1 MSLTFWAD
9 PQAKFHSVI
18 PAEAGI
24 QKSQPE
30 TFFSRQGVD
39 PLKTQD
45 CGELRAAHDGSA
57 TTLAGWVSRRRDHG
71 GIIFI
76 DLRDR
81 SGFVQVVLNPENL
94 SGDDYAT
101 AERLRSE
108 WCVQVTGAV
117 QKRPEGSENLA
128 LPTGEIEVMAS
139 GVTVLNQS
147 QTPPFYITDDVE
159 ADESLRLRY
168 RYLDLRRPAMQ
179 ENLRLRHRAV
189 KYIRDYLDDHG
200 FLEIETPILIK
211 STPEGAR
218 DFLVPSRMQPGNFY
232 ALPQSPQQLKQ
243 LLMVS
248 GVERYFQIARCFRDE
263 DLRADRQPEFTQ
275 LDLEMSFVS
284 ESDVLTLIEGLYA
297 GLVRELTPQFKV
309 KTPFPR
315 LTYDD
320 VMARYGSDKPDLR
333 YGLEMA
339 DVSDLAA
346 ETEFRVFH
354 GILDRGG
361 IIKAMAVPGQGRLSG
376 SDMRRMEE
384 TAKEFGAAGMSHV
397 RLTGDGP
404 LDTLEDGDA
413 LLSPGL
419 RMPPEWVI
427 RLAQRAGASRG
438 DLILLMAGPAKF
450 ANQWLASM
458 RTHLAEQLELADPHT
473 LAFAF
478 VTDFPMFDWDDDAQ
492 RWDSTHHPFTAP
504 APGCEAMLDG
514 DDFSAIPSRA
524 YDLVCNGS
532 ELASGSIRI
541 HRRDMQEKVFAILGY
556 THEQVQER
564 FGHILEAFDYG
575 APPHGGIAPGID
587 RLVAILA
594 GADSL
599 REVIAFPKT
608 QSGSDLLF
616 GAPAPVD
623 FPQLRDLGI
632 RVVE

>member
-1 MSLTFWAD
+1 M
-9 PQAKFHSVI
+9 
-18 PAEAGI
+18 
-24 QKSQPE
+24 
-30 TFFSRQGVD
+30 
-39 PLKTQD
+39 
-45 CGELRAAHDGSA
+45 RAAHDGSV
-57 TTLAGWVSRRRDHG
+57 TTLFGWVSRRRDHG

-81 SGFVQVVLNPENL
+81 SGYVQVVLNPENMPAE
-94 SGDDYAT
+94 DYQT

-108 WCVQVTGAV
+108 WCIQVTGSV
-117 QKRPEGSENLA
+117 RLRPEGSENPA
-128 LPTGEIEVMAS
+128 LPTGAVEVM
-139 GVTVLNQS
+139 VEQLTVLNPS
-147 QTPPFYITDDVE
+147 LTPPFYITDDVE
-159 ADESLRLRY
+159 ADESLRLQY
-168 RYLDLRRPAMQ
+168 RYLDLRRPTMQ
-179 ENLRLRHRAV
+179 DNLRLRHQVV

-218 DFLVPSRMQPGNFY
+218 DYLVPSRMQPGKFY
-232 ALPQSPQQLKQ
+232 ALPQSPQQMKQ
-243 LLMVS
+243 LLMVG

-275 LDLEMSFVS
+275 LDLEMSFV
-284 ESDVLTLIEGLYA
+284 EEEDVLGLIEGLYA
-297 GLVRELTPQFKV
+297 GLVRKLTPQFKI
-309 KTPFPR
+309 KTPFQR
-315 LTYDD
+315 LTYADA
-320 VMARYGSDKPDLR
+320 MARYGSDKPDLR

-339 DVSDLAA
+339 DASDLAA

-361 IIKAMAVPGQGRLSG
+361 IIKAMAVPGQGGLTG

-384 TAKEFGAAGMSHV
+384 TAKEYGAGGMSHV
-397 RLTGDGP
+397 RIAGHGSLDSLTD
-404 LDTLEDGDA
+404 DDVQ
-413 LLSPGL
+413 LSPGL
-419 RMPPEWVI
+419 RMPVEWVC
-427 RLAQRAGASRG
+427 RLAERAGAQRG
-438 DLILLMAGPAKF
+438 DLIVLMAGPPRL
-450 ANQWLASM
+450 ANQWLAAM
-458 RTHLAEQLELADPHT
+458 RGHLADQLELADPDT

-478 VTDFPMFDWDDDAQ
+478 VTDFPMFDWDEDAK
-492 RWDSTHHPFTAP
+492 RWDSAHHPFTAP
-504 APGCEAMLDG
+504 APGCEGMLDG
-514 DDFSAIPSRA
+514 DDLGFIPSRA

-541 HRRDMQEKVFAILGY
+541 HQRGLQEKVFGILGY
-556 THEQVQER
+556 SSEQINER

-616 GAPAPVD
+616 GAPADVD
-623 FPQLRDLGI
+623 DGQLRDLAI
-632 RVVE
+632 RIVE

>member
-1 MSLTFWAD
+1 M
-9 PQAKFHSVI
+9 
-18 PAEAGI
+18 
-24 QKSQPE
+24 
-30 TFFSRQGVD
+30 
-39 PLKTQD
+39 
-45 CGELRAAHDGSA
+45 
-57 TTLAGWVSRRRDHG
+57 
-71 GIIFI
+71 
-76 DLRDR
+76 
-81 SGFVQVVLNPENL
+81 QVVLNPENL
-94 SGDDYAT
+94 SPDDYET

-117 QKRPEGSENLA
+117 QLRPEGSENPA
-128 LPTGEIEVMAS
+128 LPTGEIEVMTNS
-139 GVTVLNQS
+139 LTVLNQS
-147 QTPPFYITDDVE
+147 QTPPFYITDDVD

-168 RYLDLRRPAMQ
+168 RYLDLRRPVMQ
-179 ENLRLRHRAV
+179 ENLRLRHRVV
-189 KYIRDYLDDHG
+189 KYIRDYLDGHN

-218 DFLVPSRMQPGNFY
+218 DYLVPSRMQPGNFY

-284 ESDVLTLIEGLYA
+284 ESDVLNLIEGLYT

-309 KTPFPR
+309 KSPFPY

-320 VMARYGSDKPDLR
+320 AMARYGSDKPDLR

-339 DVSDLAA
+339 DASDLAA

-361 IIKAMAVPGQGRLSG
+361 IIKAMTVPGQGGLSG

-397 RLTGDGP
+397 RITGDGP
-404 LDTLEDGDA
+404 LESLAEGDA

-427 RLAQRAGASRG
+427 RLAQRAGANRG
-438 DLILLMAGPAKF
+438 DLILLMAGPPKL

-458 RTHLAEQLELADPHT
+458 RSYLADRLELADPNT

-514 DDFSAIPSRA
+514 EDLSAIPSRA

-541 HRRDMQEKVFAILGY
+541 HQREMQEKVFAILGY
-556 THEQVQER
+556 SPDQVQER

-616 GAPAPVD
+616 GAPSPVD
-623 FPQLRDLGI
+623 QTQLRDLSI
-632 RVVE
+632 RITE

>member
-1 MSLTFWAD
+1 M
-9 PQAKFHSVI
+9 
-18 PAEAGI
+18 
-24 QKSQPE
+24 
-30 TFFSRQGVD
+30 
-39 PLKTQD
+39 
-45 CGELRAAHDGSA
+45 
-57 TTLAGWVSRRRDHG
+57 
-71 GIIFI
+71 
-76 DLRDR
+76 RDR
-81 SGFVQVVLNPENL
+81 SGIVQAVLNPEHL
-94 SGDDYAT
+94 PAEDYDA
-101 AERLRSE
+101 AQRLRSE
-108 WCVQVTGAV
+108 WCVQVSGRV
-117 QKRPEGSENLA
+117 RRRPEGSENPL
-128 LPTGEIEVMAS
+128 LPTGDVEIMAEK
-139 GVTVLNQS
+139 VATLNQS
-147 QTPPFYITDDVE
+147 LTPPFYITDDVD

-179 ENLRLRHRAV
+179 RNLRLRHQVV
-189 KYIRDYLDDHG
+189 KYIRDYLDAQG

-218 DFLVPSRMQPGNFY
+218 DYLVPSRRQPGSFY

-275 LDLEMSFVS
+275 LDLEMSFVN
-284 ESDVLTLIEGLYA
+284 EEDVLGLIEGLYS
-297 GLVRELTPQFKV
+297 GLVRELAPQFQIA
-309 KTPFPR
+309 TPFPR
-315 LTYDD
+315 LPYAEA
-320 VMARYGSDKPDLR
+320 MSRYGSDKPDLR

-354 GILDRGG
+354 GVLNGGG
-361 IIKAMAVPGQGRLSG
+361 IIKAMAVPGQASRTG
-376 SDMRRMEE
+376 SDLRRLED
-384 TAKEFGAAGMSHV
+384 TAKEFGAGGISHV
-397 RLTGDGP
+397 RLTGAGP
-404 LDTLEDGDA
+404 LDTLSDA
-413 LLSPGL
+413 DVLLSPGL
-419 RMPPEWVI
+419 RMPLEWTR
-427 RLAQRAGASRG
+427 RLAERTGARRG
-438 DLILLMAGPAKF
+438 DLIILMAGPPAL

-458 RTHLAEQLELADPHT
+458 RTHLAEQLGLAAPHT

-478 VTDFPMFDWDDDAQ
+478 VTDFPLFDWDAAAG

-514 DDFSAIPSRA
+514 DDLSAIPSRA

-541 HRRDMQEKVFAILGY
+541 HRRALQEKIFAILGY
-556 THEQVQER
+556 TPAQVQER

-587 RLVAILA
+587 RLVAMLA

-616 GAPAPVD
+616 GAPAPVEAG
-623 FPQLRDLGI
+623 QLRDLSI
-632 RVVE
+632 RVTE

>member
-1 MSLTFWAD
+1 M
-9 PQAKFHSVI
+9 
-18 PAEAGI
+18 
-24 QKSQPE
+24 
-30 TFFSRQGVD
+30 
-39 PLKTQD
+39 
-45 CGELRAAHDGSA
+45 
-57 TTLAGWVSRRRDHG
+57 SRRRDHG

-94 SGDDYAT
+94 SDDDYAT

-108 WCVQVTGAV
+108 WCVQIAGTV
-117 QKRPEGSENLA
+117 QKRPEGSENPA
-128 LPTGEIEVMAS
+128 LPTGEIEVMAN
-139 GVTVLNQS
+139 GITVLNQS

-275 LDLEMSFVS
+275 LDLEMSFVN
-284 ESDVLTLIEGLYA
+284 EPDVLNLIEGLYA
-297 GLVRELTPQFKV
+297 GLVRDLTPQFKV
-309 KTPFPR
+309 NTPFAY
-315 LTYDD
+315 LTYNDA
-320 VMARYGSDKPDLR
+320 MARYGSDKPDLR

-361 IIKAMAVPGQGRLSG
+361 IIKAMAVPGQGGRSG

-397 RLTGDGP
+397 RLTGEGP
-404 LDTLEDGDA
+404 LDTLAEGDA

-419 RMPPEWVI
+419 RMPPEWVT
-427 RLAQRAGASRG
+427 RLAQRAGANRG
-438 DLILLMAGPAKF
+438 DLILLMAGPPKL

-458 RTHLAEQLELADPHT
+458 RSHLAEQLELADPHT

-514 DDFSAIPSRA
+514 DDLAAIPSRA

-541 HRRDMQEKVFAILGY
+541 HRREMQEKVFAILGY
-556 THEQVQER
+556 TPEQVQER